1 MRYKFN
7 KILTASLMACLILG
21 SFVFNSCKK
30 EDAVSSITLTAF
42 GPSPALRGGEVKFL
56 GTSLDQ
62 VTSVVLSDGFEIK
75 EITKTSPTE
84 ISVLIPQTAKPG
96 LVVLKTPQGDIT
108 TKTPLTFSEPILITT
123 FVPATVTAGDI
134 LTINGD
140 YLNLIASVTFKTG
153 VVVDSS
159 KFVSKTRKK
168 IEVRIPVE
176 AQTGKFI
183 LSNGAK
189 TPIQVQTLT
198 DLTVTLPT
206 ITSLAPNP
214 VKPET
219 ALTISGTNFQ
229 LVKSISFAGSI
240 TVTSFTVNT
249 DKTAITVTV
258 PKNVKEGTIKLTTL
272 SSVDVESALPLNLIS
287 PVITLVAP
295 TLVKN
300 GTTLTITGTNLDLA
314 TKVTFGG
321 AVDGVIV
328 SQSATKI
335 DVTVPMTALDGTVVL
350 STNSGKTAESA
361 AITLVKPTFTSFA
374 PLSLVAG
381 DNVTISGTDLDLV
394 KKVDFGAG
402 LIVDVTNASATSF
415 TVPVPMAAKG
425 GKITLVT
432 VNGTQITSAGTLTVI
447 SPNKPVITAITP
459 VVRPGKMLTITGTKL
474 NLVESVFFPGN
485 LKAVLYGVRTETSIE
500 VYVPETAATG
510 NVTLTLKAF
519 DGTEVVSPIFTISG
533 VDPVQ
538 DPSYILYDFDNF
550 GIIWNDY
557 GTAITGPLGFSGK
570 YYYVDKALPTS
581 WFTLFS
587 SNWGQYNVAGI
598 TKANGVVK
606 MDINILDV
614 DPTLHLK
621 FRINNGWYVWNIG
634 ANYPSRTTGGW
645 ITVTFPLSQF
655 DSGLTDADLA
665 TSVVNGAHV
674 ETDLTAGWL
683 DSGSTAKLTM
693 AVDNVR
699 FEKITAPAGVFGL
712 Y

>member
-1 MRYKFN
+1 
-7 KILTASLMACLILG
+7 MACLILG
-21 SFVFNSCKK
+21 SFVFNSCEKK
-30 EDAVSSITLTAF
+30 DEATGITLTAF

-62 VTSVVLSDGFEIK
+62 VTSIVLPGGL
-75 EITKTSPTE
+75 EITEIVKTSSTE
-84 ISVLIPQTAKPG
+84 ISILIPQTAKPG

-108 TKTPLTFSEPILITT
+108 TKTPLTFSEPIVIDT
-123 FVPATVTAGDI
+123 FTPATVKAGDI

-189 TPIQVQTLT
+189 TPIQVPTLT
-198 DLTVTLPT
+198 DLIVTLPT
-206 ITSLAPNP
+206 ITSMAPNP

-219 ALTISGTNFQ
+219 ALTINGTNFQ

-240 TVTSFTVNT
+240 TVTTFTVNT

-272 SSVDVESALPLNLIS
+272 SSVDVESSLPLNLIS
-287 PVITLVAP
+287 PVITSVAP

-300 GTTLTITGTNLDLA
+300 GATLTITGTNLDLA

-321 AVDGVIV
+321 TVDGVIV
-328 SQSATKI
+328 TQSATKI
-335 DVTVPMTALDGTVVL
+335 DVTVPMTAVDGTVVL

-361 AITLVKPTFTSFA
+361 AISMVKPTFTSFA

-381 DNVTISGTDLDLV
+381 DNVTITGTDLDLV
-394 KKVDFGAG
+394 KKIVFASG
-402 LIVDVTNASATSF
+402 LNVDVTAATATSF
-415 TVPVPMAAKG
+415 TVAVPMAAVNG
-425 GKITLVT
+425 TITLIT
-432 VNGTQITSAGTLTVI
+432 SNGTQITSTGTLVVV

-550 GIIWNDY
+550 GIGWNDY

-570 YYYVDKALPTS
+570 YYYVDKYLPTS

-621 FRINNGWYVWNIG
+621 FRINNGWYTWNIG

>member
-7 KILTASLMACLILG
+7 KILTASLMACLIIG

-30 EDAVSSITLTAF
+30 EDDVNIIKLTAF

-432 VNGTQITSAGTLTVI
+432 VNGTQITSAGTLTVM

-550 GIIWNDY
+550 GIGWNDF

-570 YYYVDKALPTS
+570 YYYVDKYLPTS